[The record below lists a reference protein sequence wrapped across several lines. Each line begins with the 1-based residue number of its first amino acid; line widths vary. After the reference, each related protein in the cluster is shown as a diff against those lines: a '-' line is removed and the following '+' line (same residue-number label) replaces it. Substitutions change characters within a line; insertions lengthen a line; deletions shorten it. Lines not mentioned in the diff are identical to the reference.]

1 MKTFKE
7 QIAADNAAIF
17 INDME
22 FADTHDLNG
31 TTCKAIIAGK
41 TSKET
46 FLNGADYDSY
56 DGLYGAEVVVR
67 CCASD
72 LPEIP
77 VNGQR
82 FDLDGEIYLVDSCRD
97 DMGILRIILHGEMR

>member
-22 FADTHDLNG
+22 FADMHDLNG
-31 TTCKAIIAGK
+31 TTCKAIIARQ
-41 TSKET
+41 TRKET
-46 FLNGADYDSY
+46 FLTGADYDSY
-56 DGLYGAEVVVR
+56 DGLYGVEVVVR
-67 CCASD
+67 CCVGD

-82 FDLDGEIYLVDSCRD
+82 FDLDGEIYMVDSCRN
-97 DMGILRIILHGEMR
+97 DMGMLRIVLHGEMR